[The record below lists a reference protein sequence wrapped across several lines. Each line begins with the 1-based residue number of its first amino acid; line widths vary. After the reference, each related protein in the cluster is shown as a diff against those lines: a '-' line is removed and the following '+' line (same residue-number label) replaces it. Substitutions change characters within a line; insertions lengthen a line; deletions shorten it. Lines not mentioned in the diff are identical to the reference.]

1 MEVLFDRCCGLDVHR
16 EQVTACVLISDRG
29 KLKKEIRQFS
39 TFTERLEE
47 LARWLDENGVTHVG
61 MESTGVYW
69 KPVYYVL
76 EEAQRFELIVGNA
89 HHIKNVPGRKT
100 DMKDA
105 EWIAH
110 LVRVGLIRKSY
121 VPPPPLRDLRDLVRY
136 RKSLL
141 HAQTAERNRLHK
153 LLETANIKLGSVA
166 SDVFGKSG
174 RKMLAAIVAGQTDP
188 LALAELAEGLLRKK
202 LPDLRLALTGRLRDH
217 HRMLL
222 KMQLDRLDE
231 VERHIAALEAEIA
244 IRLAPYRQQVE
255 NLDTIPGVDQNAAA
269 AIIAELGPDMSVF
282 PSVGHAAAWAS
293 VAPGCNESAGKRRH
307 AAARK
312 GNMFLLTALC
322 EAAMA
327 ARNQKGTYLRDKYY
341 RLKGR
346 RGPKRALVAIAHK
359 ILIAAYHILRDGV
372 PYQDLRDTYLDSLDK
387 TRVTRNLVRRLERLG
402 HHVTLAPIHPPEPS
416 PQGIS

>member
-1 MEVLFDRCCGLDVHR
+1 MEVLVDRCCGLDVHK
-16 EQVTACVLISDRG
+16 EQVTACLLISEGG
-29 KLKKEIRQFS
+29 KAKKQIRKFS
-39 TFTERLEE
+39 TFTEHLEE
-47 LARWLDENGVTHVG
+47 LADWLKQNGVTHVA

-69 KPVYYVL
+69 KPVYFVL
-76 EEAQRFELIVGNA
+76 EETQGFELIVGNA

-121 VPPPPLRDLRDLVRY
+121 VPPPALRDLRDLTRY

-174 RKMLAAIVAGQTDP
+174 RKMLAAIVSGQMDP
-188 LALAELAEGLLRKK
+188 IALAELAEGLLRKK
-202 LPDLRLALTGRLRDH
+202 LPELRLALTGRLRDH
-217 HRMLL
+217 HRMIL
-222 KMQLDRLDE
+222 KMQLDRLEE

-244 IRLAPYRQQVE
+244 KRLEPYRQHAE

-269 AIIAELGPDMSVF
+269 AILAELGPDMSIF
-282 PSVGHAAAWAS
+282 PSVAHAAAWAS

-312 GNMFLLTALC
+312 GNVYLLTTLS
-322 EAAMA
+322 ESAMA
-327 ARNQKGTYLRDKYY
+327 AKNTKGTYLRDKYY

-346 RGPKRALVAIAHK
+346 RGPKRALVALAHK

-372 PYQDLRDTYLDSLDK
+372 PYRDLRDTYLDSLDQS
-387 TRVTRNLVRRLERLG
+387 RVTRTLVRRLERLG
-402 HHVTLAPIHPPEPS
+402 HRVILEPISNPRPS
-416 PQGIS
+416 PEGIS